1 MPEEEEDAEV
11 ESLVG
16 EVTKQSTIEVTKVQQ
31 PRIQEANNSK
41 YSNFITPFKN

>member
-16 EVTKQSTIEVTKVQQ
+16 EVTKQSTIEVTKY
-31 PRIQEANNSK
+31 K
-41 YSNFITPFKN
+41 L